1 MDDYHKMALSLF
13 DQCGNKLYRMFL
25 EEHGKIDDKMQRDY
39 TKRILLAMETLDKE
53 PPKYAF
59 NEDRGFFDI
68 PFQTEKYQT
77 WVRKQLT

>member
-1 MDDYHKMALSLF
+1 M
-13 DQCGNKLYRMFL
+13 
-25 EEHGKIDDKMQRDY
+25 
-39 TKRILLAMETLDKE
+39 TLDKE